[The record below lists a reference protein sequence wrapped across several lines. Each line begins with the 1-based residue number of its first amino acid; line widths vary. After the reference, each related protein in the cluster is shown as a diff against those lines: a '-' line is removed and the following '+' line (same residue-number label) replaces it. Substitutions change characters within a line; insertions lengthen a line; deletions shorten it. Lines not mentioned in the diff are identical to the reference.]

1 MEHQPPPFF
10 KTGPT
15 PLARLLI
22 FSALS
27 LTLLVA
33 DARFNYLSPLR
44 QITALIVYPLQRVA
58 AAPAAIARRI
68 GDFFVTQSSLRE
80 DNTRLVEERLA
91 NAPGLQQL
99 KALQAENRQLRE
111 LLAARDRVKANAKA
125 AEILYAGRDP
135 FSRKVVIDK
144 GLNDDIKGGQAVVDA
159 RGVVGQVT
167 RVYPWLSEVTLVTDK
182 GQAVPVQNLRS
193 GLRGVVFGVGQDGV
207 LDLRFMPANADVK
220 NGDQLVTS
228 GIDGTYPPGLPVAEV
243 SNIERNAAL
252 MFARI
257 TCKTVAGVAGY
268 PHVLVLGWQRDVPS
282 APDPAPEQT
291 QKRRKGRKG

>member
-1 MEHQPPPFF
+1 MEHTPPPFF

-27 LTLLVA
+27 LVLLVA

-44 QITALIVYPLQRVA
+44 QIAALMVYPLQRVA
-58 AAPAAIARRI
+58 AAPAGIAHRI
-68 GDFFVTQSSLRE
+68 GEFFVTHSSMRE
-80 DNTRLVEERLA
+80 ENTRLLQEKLSS
-91 NAPGLQQL
+91 APDLQQL
-99 KALQAENRQLRE
+99 KALQAENRHLRE
-111 LLAARDRVKANAKA
+111 LLATRERVQANGQA
-125 AEILYAGRDP
+125 AEVLYAGRDP
-135 FSRKVVIDK
+135 FSRKVIIDK

-159 RGVVGQVT
+159 RGVIGQVT
-167 RVYPWLSEVTLVTDK
+167 RVYLLLSEVTLVTDK

-193 GLRGVVFGVGQDGV
+193 GLRGVVFGTGQDGV
-207 LDLRFMPANADVK
+207 LDLRFMPVNADVQ

-243 SNIERNAAL
+243 SNIERNAAF

-257 TCKTVAGVAGY
+257 TCKPVAGVAAY
-268 PHVLVLGWQRDVPS
+268 PHVLVLGWKRDVPQ
-282 APDPAPEQT
+282 APEATPEQPE
-291 QKRRKGRKG
+291 KRRRGKRA